1 MGKDCKQQKLM
12 PGQET
17 SPSSNIYK
25 VLSCQKFKLIP
36 GRGMSWQKI

>member
-1 MGKDCKQQKLM
+1 MGRDWKWQKLM
-12 PGQET
+12 PGQT

-36 GRGMSWQKI
+36 GWGMSWQKI